1 VSSWLAGG
9 SSREDFSDKHLSKKY
24 SVSMERLY
32 YQSSDEYPNF
42 WKIISLGHLQTED
55 NRAKLLHRL
64 HSLFTSPPLQTDEAS
79 TVLRQSFKAHFDEH
93 SKLSIEGL
101 SSPALIV
108 GKLSNRVAFE
118 IEELYSCALCFQ
130 NEEKQVVV
138 VLFADA
144 FKIICECIQK
154 STDDTTAHLS
164 LHIQFKVS
172 SEAHKISQFIII
184 SDNPESNPELTN
196 TFDSFLNAGRC
207 DNSISL
213 EEARKCFDSVD
224 AYWTLISVN
233 GRSTELA
240 PPSPRDTFR
249 KTDVDYANAITKT
262 FLNSRLFGCEYS
274 VAFKTEDIDPSVPTY
289 TWIEV
294 KEKHLEPL
302 RIRIPPLSGRHI
314 RGPIKQASRTISKV
328 SHTELVLF
336 L

>member
-1 VSSWLAGG
+1 
-9 SSREDFSDKHLSKKY
+9 
-24 SVSMERLY
+24 M
-32 YQSSDEYPNF
+32 
-42 WKIISLGHLQTED
+42 
-55 NRAKLLHRL
+55 
-64 HSLFTSPPLQTDEAS
+64 PPLQTESS

-93 SKLSIEGL
+93 SKQSIDGL
-101 SSPALIV
+101 SSPALII

-118 IEELYSCALCFQ
+118 IEELHSCALCFR

-144 FKIICECIQK
+144 FKIICEYIQK

-184 SDNPESNPELTN
+184 SDNPESNPELTK

-213 EEARKCFDSVD
+213 DDARKCFDPVD

-233 GRSTELA
+233 GRSDKLA
-240 PPSPRDTFR
+240 PPSPHDTFR
-249 KTDVDYANAITKT
+249 KTDMDYANAITKT
-262 FLNSRLFGCEYS
+262 FLNSRWFGCQFP
-274 VAFKTEDIDPSVPTY
+274 VTFKTEDIDPSFVTTY
-289 TWIEV
+289 SWTDV

-328 SHTELVLF
+328 SRTARVLILCF
-336 L
+336 LCVT